1 MEQFKGPPWP
11 LRAGEALLI
20 DVHSARLALQ
30 RPAPQPCLSEGRA
43 TIVFPVERPQ
53 LTTDPT
59 ALWPAASHSTTL
71 PLSVPSGLP
80 GTLQSQHVPRMS
92 SEGHSRMHPG
102 AQDRPRHPIL
112 NTTERL
118 EQNDQTV
125 NSQLRVLRG
134 PHAHHHL
141 PCKPP
146 APLRGGPVVLGNGT
160 CLPHPALDLPV
171 LPAKDNSSTGP
182 PGPIPACLS
191 QGQHSSNPPLISLGR
206 QFSSLLGFLSGVKM
220 HSAWWLK
227 HSLRAVSQKFKS

>member
-1 MEQFKGPPWP
+1 
-11 LRAGEALLI
+11 
-20 DVHSARLALQ
+20 
-30 RPAPQPCLSEGRA
+30 
-43 TIVFPVERPQ
+43 
-53 LTTDPT
+53 
-59 ALWPAASHSTTL
+59 
-71 PLSVPSGLP
+71 
-80 GTLQSQHVPRMS
+80 
-92 SEGHSRMHPG
+92 MHPG

-220 HSAWWLK
+220 HKCLVVKAQPPSCITKIQILALPLNCPVTLGK
-227 HSLRAVSQKFKS
+227 LLNLSLPQVPPLQIVITL